1 MIGVS
6 LDTSFPG
13 PGARVSEVTPGSGA
27 DEAGLLDG
35 DVITAIDGDVIAE
48 STELIVSIRS
58 NAPGDSVELTILRD
72 GRTQDDGDGLPPK
85 GSQRLLRGSG
95 AGLDSSTSPGAVAC
109 WCRRSRQ
116 SATPGRLAPRRH
128 DSWTGAINMA
138 RNRVAQGFRR
148 IISGDRKGLE
158 WVRQLVD
165 GVDPGYRAWP
175 RGMDGARSL
184 PTLVGGVRA
193 LLMQAL
199 HPGAL
204 AGVVQ
209 HSRYEEDPL
218 GRLAGTAQWLTV
230 VTFGDTAMADRECA
244 RVRGMHRKVRG
255 MYPVGGELRKY
266 SAGDPELLR
275 WVHVAFTDSFLAT
288 HRVWGGPIPGGEDA
302 YVREWAKAGE
312 LVGVDNPPRSV
323 AELQEQ
329 IRGFGPDL
337 RGDQAAWDTVNFIRS
352 APVPL
357 PAKGP
362 YSVLFA
368 GAAATI
374 SESHRRLLKLPRV
387 PMTAVKPCLGPA
399 RWMSLVLGPTSP
411 SMRNAADRIERLDEV
426 QPA

>member
-1 MIGVS
+1 M
-6 LDTSFPG
+6 
-13 PGARVSEVTPGSGA
+13 
-27 DEAGLLDG
+27 
-35 DVITAIDGDVIAE
+35 
-48 STELIVSIRS
+48 
-58 NAPGDSVELTILRD
+58 
-72 GRTQDDGDGLPPK
+72 LP
-85 GSQRLLRGSG
+85 
-95 AGLDSSTSPGAVAC
+95 V
-109 WCRRSRQ
+109 
-116 SATPGRLAPRRH
+116 
-128 DSWTGAINMA
+128 TGAIDMA
-138 RNRVAQGFRR
+138 RTRVAQGFRR
-148 IISGDRKGLE
+148 IISGDPEGPPE
-158 WVRQLVD
+158 WVRQLAD
-165 GVDPGYRAWP
+165 GVDPGYFGPGSAAWTVH
-175 RGMDGARSL
+175 GSL

-218 GRLAGTAQWLTV
+218 GRLAGTTQWLTV

-255 MYPVGGELRKY
+255 MYPVGGELREY
-266 SAGDPELLR
+266 SAGDPDLLR

-368 GAAATI
+368 GAVATI
-374 SESHRRLLKLPRV
+374 PESHRRLLKLPRV
-387 PMTAVKPCLGPA
+387 PITAVKPAVSALLGG
-399 RWMSLVLGPTSP
+399 MSLVLGPTSP